1 MFEVDLMSDINI
13 LSELEENKKAVIRNI
28 NIKGTMRRRLQDL
41 GLISGAEVE
50 CVLKK
55 HNGMISAYNI
65 KGALIALR
73 KSDTDYIETI
83 TVEKEY

>member
-1 MFEVDLMSDINI
+1 MSDINI
-13 LSELEENKKAVIRNI
+13 LSELEENKKAVIKNI

-41 GLISGAEVE
+41 GLISGTKVE

-73 KSDTDYIETI
+73 KTDTDFIEI
-83 TVEKEY
+83 IPIERMC

>member
-1 MFEVDLMSDINI
+1 MSDINI
-13 LSELEENKKAVIRNI
+13 LSELEENEKAVIKNI

-41 GLISGAEVE
+41 GLISGTKVE

-55 HNGMISAYNI
+55 SNGMISAYNI

-73 KSDTDYIETI
+73 KTDTDFIEI
-83 TVEKEY
+83 IPIERMC